1 MQNLDLIIKKI
12 KDEAI
17 AAAEAEDRRS
27 QQKCELAIKDAEEK
41 AKAVM
46 TGARAS
52 IKRESLATVERAYS
66 AAEMQ
71 KRSIMLAAKVGMIN
85 KAFEKA
91 ERCLCE
97 LSDEDYCVFCGHLLA
112 DAVKE
117 RIESAKRLAEEYGEG
132 DGSVPSFEAVFNAAD
147 KDVRAPLIVKAAKA
161 FLKRESAELGKTPIS
176 VCGECAD
183 IDGGLILRCGD
194 IEINCSVASVV
205 AAEKEKRAAEIA
217 AIIFAPARGGD
228 EGGDDEK

>member
-1 MQNLDLIIKKI
+1 MSG
-12 KDEAI
+12 
-17 AAAEAEDRRS
+17 R
-27 QQKCELAIKDAEEK
+27 
-41 AKAVM
+41 
-46 TGARAS
+46 GARSPAKSVSPCGVRGEAPYIMIQTSS
-52 IKRESLATVERAYS
+52 IRS
-66 AAEMQ
+66 AV
-71 KRSIMLAAKVGMIN
+71 SYTHL
-85 KAFEKA
+85 

-194 IEINCSVASVV
+194 IEIKDRKSVV
-205 AAEKEKRAAEIA
+205 
-217 AIIFAPARGGD
+217 
-228 EGGDDEK
+228 